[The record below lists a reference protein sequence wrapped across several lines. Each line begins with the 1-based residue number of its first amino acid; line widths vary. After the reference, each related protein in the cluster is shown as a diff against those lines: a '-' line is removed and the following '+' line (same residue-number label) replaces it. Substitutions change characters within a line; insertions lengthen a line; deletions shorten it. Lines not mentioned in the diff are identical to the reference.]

1 MNGKVCSF
9 RSTCSFAFRR
19 SLRNGRLKAE
29 LRTFM
34 NLPPLQFG
42 SVTIDYPVVLAP
54 MAGYTDAA
62 MRTLCLEHGAGA
74 VYTELTSAEGIR
86 RDSENTFQV
95 LETAKGEHPI
105 AGHIFG
111 RDPEAMAEAAKYV
124 EQTGQFDWIDL
135 NCGCPVKKVVS
146 RGGGAA
152 LLKDLPTLGNMISA
166 VRKAVSLPVSV
177 KTRIGFNHDS
187 ADHLEIAKVVEES
200 GADMIA
206 VHARLAK
213 NFHGGDPDWEKL
225 GEMKQAL
232 NIPII
237 GNGGV
242 NSLEDAVCM
251 LEVSGVDGVMIGRG
265 AIGNPW
271 IFEMIRGTGTAEGSV
286 PYSRKYED
294 TGLTPNV
301 FPSLGKRRDM
311 MAEHLRRLVELNKLK
326 QESCRRLNKYPPE
339 EAACIQFRTH
349 IPYYVKGLFDKKQL
363 LIKLASLLT
372 VDAIMNE
379 VDILLEKNR

>member
-1 MNGKVCSF
+1 
-9 RSTCSFAFRR
+9 
-19 SLRNGRLKAE
+19 
-29 LRTFM
+29 M
-34 NLPPLQFG
+34 NLKPLQFG
-42 SVTIDYPVVLAP
+42 NVTIEFPVVLAP

-86 RDSENTFQV
+86 RDSENTFAV
-95 LETAKGEHPI
+95 LNTSASEHPI

-111 RDPEAMAEAAKYV
+111 RDPEAMVEAAKYV

-146 RGGGAA
+146 RGAGAA
-152 LLKDLPTLGNMISA
+152 LLKDLPTLGKIISK
-166 VRKAVSLPVSV
+166 VRNAVSLPVSV
-177 KTRIGFNHDS
+177 KTRIGFNNDFS
-187 ADHLEIAKVVEES
+187 DHLEIARVVEES

-232 NIPII
+232 KIPIL

-242 NSLEDAVCM
+242 QCLEDAERMV
-251 LEVSGVDGVMIGRG
+251 EVSGVDGVMIGRG

-271 IFEMIRGTGTAEGSV
+271 VFDSIRRGPLEAGDTQAV
-286 PYSRKYED
+286 PPASSRLQE
-294 TGLTPNV
+294 
-301 FPSLGKRRDM
+301 KRDL
-311 MAEHLRRLVELNKLK
+311 MAEHLKRLVELNESK
-326 QESCRRLNKYPPE
+326 QQVAGFPKKYTPE

-349 IPYYVKGLFDKKQL
+349 IPYYVKGLFDKKRL
-363 LIKLASLLT
+363 LMKLATLMSVNSILE
-372 VDAIMNE
+372 E
-379 VDILLEKNR
+379 VDLLVEKNMRDE

>member
-1 MNGKVCSF
+1 MQ
-9 RSTCSFAFRR
+9 
-19 SLRNGRLKAE
+19 LK
-29 LRTFM
+29 
-34 NLPPLQFG
+34 PLQFG
-42 SVTIDYPVVLAP
+42 TVTIDHPVVLAP

-86 RDSENTFQV
+86 RDSEKTFQV
-95 LETAKGEHPI
+95 LEAAKGEHPI

-111 RDPEAMAEAAKYV
+111 RDPDAMAEAAKYV
-124 EQTGQFDWIDL
+124 EQAGIFDWVDI

-146 RGGGAA
+146 RGAGAA
-152 LLKDLPTLGNMISA
+152 LMKDLPHMAEIISR

-177 KTRIGFNHDS
+177 KTRIGFSNDS
-187 ADHLEIAKVVEES
+187 ADHLEIANVVEES
-200 GADMIA
+200 GADMVA

-225 GEMKQAL
+225 GEMKQQL
-232 NIPII
+232 TIPII

-242 NSLEDAVCM
+242 LSLNDAEQMVD
-251 LEVSGVDGVMIGRG
+251 VSGVDGVMIGRG

-271 IFEMIRGTGTAEGSV
+271 IFDSIRRG
-286 PYSRKYED
+286 
-294 TGLTPNV
+294 
-301 FPSLGKRRDM
+301 RRDACDM
-311 MAEHLRRLVELNKLK
+311 RAVPQASRLLERRELMAEHLRRLVKLNALK
-326 QESCRRLNKYPPE
+326 QQGGGRRPHKYSAE

-363 LIKLASLLT
+363 LMKLATLMN
-372 VDAIMNE
+372 VDAIMEE
-379 VDILLEKNR
+379 VDILVEKNIREE

>member
-1 MNGKVCSF
+1 MKP
-9 RSTCSFAFRR
+9 
-19 SLRNGRLKAE
+19 LK
-29 LRTFM
+29 
-34 NLPPLQFG
+34 FG
-42 SVTIDYPVVLAP
+42 TVEIGFPVVLAP

-74 VYTELTSAEGIR
+74 VYSELTSAEGIR
-86 RDSENTFQV
+86 RDSEKTFQV
-95 LETAKGEHPI
+95 LETREGEHPI

-111 RDPEAMAEAAKYV
+111 RDPQAMAEAAKYV
-124 EQTGQFDWIDL
+124 EQTGLFDWVDI

-146 RGGGAA
+146 RGAGAA
-152 LLKDLPTLGNMISA
+152 LMKDLSLLGEIIGKVKS
-166 VRKAVSLPVSV
+166 AVSLPVSV
-177 KTRIGFNHDS
+177 KTRIGFNDS
-187 ADHLEIAKVVEES
+187 TPGHLEIARVVEES

-242 NSLEDAVCM
+242 NTPADAQRM
-251 LEVSGVDGVMIGRG
+251 LDVSGVDGVMIGRG

-271 IFEMIRGTGTAEGSV
+271 IFEKIRSTGILPVDHGQDAHA
-286 PYSRKYED
+286 
-294 TGLTPNV
+294 TP
-301 FPSLGKRRDM
+301 KMRRDM
-311 MAEHLRRLVELNKLK
+311 MAEHLRRLVELNDLK
-326 QESCRRLNKYPPE
+326 QKASSRPSKYSPE

-349 IPYYVKGLFDKKQL
+349 IPYYVKGLFDKKRL
-363 LIKLASLLT
+363 LMKLAQLLT
-372 VDAIMNE
+372 VNAIMEE
-379 VDILLEKNR
+379 VDILVGKNRSNA